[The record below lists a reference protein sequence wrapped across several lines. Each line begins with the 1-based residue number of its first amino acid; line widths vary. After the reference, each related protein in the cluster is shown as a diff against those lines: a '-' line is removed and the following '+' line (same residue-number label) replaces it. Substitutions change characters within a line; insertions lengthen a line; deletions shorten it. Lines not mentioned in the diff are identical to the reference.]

1 MIVINNKMTDSS
13 VHYYTH
19 LLEETQQ
26 DLAVI
31 RKKIYSIGTLR
42 LCLVLLTIAAVFIFR
57 NYDTAVIVGIISSGI
72 AIFLGMIRIHDR
84 FFVEKSFLEAKIA
97 ICRKELQL
105 GRYDFEGI
113 DTGKEYIDPSHDFSN
128 DLDIFGK
135 KSLFAYLNRSASII
149 GQKKLVEWIKHPLT
163 EPGKIRER
171 QKAVQE
177 LSLLTELRIDFLA
190 NGMTSKESKTDIQT
204 IFELSNE
211 TPSYVSKWLRFILP
225 AVPWTFGALTAAWA
239 FGANT
244 GNYIFILFLIC
255 FCYATLLAGRVTR
268 IQNKLNDGLKS
279 LKTYAELI
287 EQLEKSNFDSHF
299 LQEICADLN
308 TDGTPVSSRIR
319 VLGKRLSNLDQRY
332 NAIGFAILNGFFLW
346 DFRQLAAIEKWILD
360 NGKYLPKWLEAISRF
375 DGLCSLAT
383 FRYNHPE
390 YTFPVLNAND
400 DPVMSAIEMGHP
412 LIEPGRC
419 VCNPVEM
426 PQRPSFLVI
435 TGANMAGKSTYL
447 RTIGVNYL
455 LACIGAPVYAK
466 EMRLSPCT
474 LFTSLRTT
482 DSLSDQESYFF
493 AELKRLK
500 QIVDRLESGEKLFII
515 LDEILKGTNSTD
527 KQKGSL
533 ALVQK
538 LVELN
543 AAGVIATHDLQ
554 LGSLADAW
562 PNIIENFRF
571 EADITNNELNFS
583 YRLQPGIAQNMNA
596 CFLMEKMGII
606 PKGQIH

>member
-1 MIVINNKMTDSS
+1 MTNSS
-13 VHYYTH
+13 VHYYTR

-26 DLAVI
+26 DLNII

-42 LCLVLLTIAAVFIFR
+42 LCWVILVIAVVYLLR
-57 NYDTAVIVGIISSGI
+57 NYGTGFTVGAISSGI
-72 AIFLGMIRIHDR
+72 VIFLGMMRIHNR
-84 FFVEKSFLEAKIA
+84 YFIEKSFLEAKIA
-97 ICRKELQL
+97 ICQKELQL
-105 GRYDFEGI
+105 ESYDFEGT
-113 DTGKEYIDPSHDFSN
+113 DTGKEYINSTHDFSN

-149 GQKKLVEWIKHPLT
+149 GQEKLVEWITHPWT
-163 EPGKIRER
+163 DSEKILER

-177 LSLLTELRIDFLA
+177 LSLLTELRINFLA

-204 IFELSNE
+204 IQELSKE

-225 AVPWTFGALTAAWA
+225 AIPWTFGALTVAWA

-244 GNYIFILFLIC
+244 GNYILTLFLIC
-255 FCYATLLAGRVTR
+255 FCYATIFAGRISR
-268 IQNKLNDGLKS
+268 IQNKLNNGLKS

-287 EQLEKSNFDSHF
+287 EQFEKSNFDSHF
-299 LQEICADLN
+299 LREICADLN
-308 TDGTPVSSRIR
+308 MEGTPVSSRIKE
-319 VLGKRLSNLDQRY
+319 LGKRLSNLDQRY

-346 DFRQLAAIEKWILD
+346 DFRQLAAIEKWILN
-360 NGKYLPKWLEAISRF
+360 NGKFLPKWLEAISRF
-375 DGLCSLAT
+375 DALCSLST

-390 YTFPVLNAND
+390 YTFPILNNSD
-400 DPVMSAIEMGHP
+400 NPVMYAIEMGHP

-419 VCNPVEM
+419 VCNPVNM
-426 PQRPSFLVI
+426 PRRPSFLVI

-466 EMRLSPCT
+466 EMQLSPCT

-500 QIVDRLESGEKLFII
+500 QIVDRLEAGEKLFII

-538 LVELN
+538 LVSLN
-543 AAGVIATHDLQ
+543 AAGIIATHDLQ
-554 LGSLADAW
+554 LGSLADTW

-571 EADITNNELNFS
+571 EADITDNELSFS
-583 YRLQPGIAQNMNA
+583 YKLQPGIAQNMNA

-606 PKGQIH
+606 PKK